1 MKVQTRAIR
10 RLIILLQKACH
21 APDCDTTFKC
31 PRQCGCRSRR
41 TFKLN
46 TETAICYQLA
56 EDLNSLVRYSSH
68 NKALKTDIIVVVEA
82 ATAYTQLSRY
92 HMTLGW
98 MRFFKDV
105 TQCIVDMTKQESFI
119 WPRSVEK
126 TINDLEY
133 RINRL
138 KRYPK

>member
-21 APDCDTTFKC
+21 APDCDKTFRC

-56 EDLNSLVRYSSH
+56 QDLNELVRYTSH

-82 ATAYTQLSRY
+82 ATAYAQLSRY

-98 MRFFKDV
+98 QRFFKDI
-105 TQCIVDMTKQESFI
+105 TQCIVEITKAQNSF
-119 WPRSVEK
+119 WPRSVDHSIK
-126 TINDLEY
+126 DLEY